1 MYTDI
6 LNNNLGESGYREISA
21 VTLMRF
27 YGEQT
32 PFLFASLKYYST
44 FSPKKLTPE
53 ERLRRYIKWKY
64 GDLNNKVK
72 KEKSKDKL

>member
-6 LNNNLGESGYREISA
+6 LNNNLGESGYREIPA
-21 VTLMRF
+21 ATNMRF

-32 PFLFASLKYYST
+32 PFLFAFLTRIS
-44 FSPKKLTPE
+44 SPKKLTPE

>member
-1 MYTDI
+1 MYIDT
-6 LNNNLGESGYREISA
+6 LNNNLGEFGYREIPA
-21 VTLMRF
+21 VTSMRF
-27 YGEQT
+27 YGEKT